1 MALDSR
7 KNGTFQEHLAGILA
21 PCHFLK
27 SCCIL
32 VPLHGREEG
41 VVYGRLARIL
51 FFLVISLAG
60 CETTETARAWRDISH
75 QKSNLTIISD
85 YFDVDVVRKREGLE
99 SISEVAMLSIAG
111 RRVGFITRQETLGE
125 PSGYCGYGVETLWNL
140 LDVEKN
146 WISRYLDAAGVRNRD
161 QIKLQ
166 LRKNQIGNL
175 YYLDAK
181 GPRQRCLFVGELGG
195 GGLTGIC
202 TGTYLMYGAI
212 CLDSDSADVE
222 KLDQQVFKLM
232 NDLSFVGSKKELI
245 KR

>member
-1 MALDSR
+1 
-7 KNGTFQEHLAGILA
+7 
-21 PCHFLK
+21 
-27 SCCIL
+27 
-32 VPLHGREEG
+32 
-41 VVYGRLARIL
+41 VYGRLAGIL
-51 FFLVISLAG
+51 FFSVISLAG
-60 CETTETARAWRDISH
+60 CQATEFGRAWRDISH

-195 GGLTGIC
+195 GGLTGTC

-212 CLDSDSADVE
+212 CLDSANANVD

-232 NDLSFVGSKKELI
+232 NDLSFIGNKKELI
-245 KR
+245 KK

>member
-1 MALDSR
+1 
-7 KNGTFQEHLAGILA
+7 
-21 PCHFLK
+21 
-27 SCCIL
+27 
-32 VPLHGREEG
+32 
-41 VVYGRLARIL
+41 
-51 FFLVISLAG
+51 
-60 CETTETARAWRDISH
+60 
-75 QKSNLTIISD
+75 
-85 YFDVDVVRKREGLE
+85 
-99 SISEVAMLSIAG
+99 MLSIAG

-212 CLDSDSADVE
+212 CLDADSADVE